1 MEDFEVRKAAVFLD
15 RDGTINE
22 EVGYLDS
29 LEKIRMIPEAFEA
42 IRLINQS
49 GMKAVVISNQ
59 SGVARGYFD
68 EAFVETVHDRIQALL
83 REHEARIDRFY
94 YCPHHPTEGTGV
106 YRTACTCRKP
116 EAGLLLRASQ
126 EMGIELACSYMV
138 GDMPK
143 DIEAAG
149 KAGAKGIL
157 VQTGYGGDHLVPL
170 NNGFAAAQKS
180 FPLRRQSDVIMT
192 HDKPSTSSLE
202 RGKTFDSPLANHF
215 SAVRPDY
222 IAGNILDAVTWIMED
237 RKK

>member
-1 MEDFEVRKAAVFLD
+1 MEIRGDFEVGKAAAVFLD

-29 LEKIRMIPEAFEA
+29 LEKLRMIPEAFDA

-59 SGVARGYFD
+59 SGVARGYFN
-68 EAFVETVHDRIQALL
+68 EAFVETVHARIQALL
-83 REHEARIDRFY
+83 KEHGAWIDRFY
-94 YCPHHPTEGTGV
+94 YCPHHPTEGTGI
-106 YRTACTCRKP
+106 YRTACHCRKP

-126 EMGIELACSYMV
+126 EMGIDLARSYMV

-157 VQTGYGGDHLVPL
+157 VRTGYAGD
-170 NNGFAAAQKS
+170 
-180 FPLRRQSDVIMT
+180 PLRPAKNGQR
-192 HDKPSTSSLE
+192 PRLE
-202 RGKTFDSPLANHF
+202 ESIAL
-215 SAVRPDY
+215 SAVTQSSDPSFAIQPDY
-222 IAGNILDAVTWIMED
+222 IADNILDAVTWIMKD
-237 RKK
+237 RQK

>member
-1 MEDFEVRKAAVFLD
+1 VGKTAAVFLD

-29 LEKIRMIPEAFEA
+29 LDKLRMIPEAFEA

-68 EAFVETVHDRIQALL
+68 EAFVETVHTRIQALL
-83 REHEARIDRFY
+83 KEHQAWIDRFY
-94 YCPHHPTEGTGV
+94 YCPHHPTEGIGA
-106 YRTACTCRKP
+106 YRMACACRKP
-116 EAGLLLRASQ
+116 EAGLLLRAAR
-126 EMGIELACSYMV
+126 EMDIDLARSYMV

-157 VQTGYGGDHLVPL
+157 VQTGNGMNHLAPMK
-170 NNGFAAAQKS
+170 NGFAAAQKS
-180 FPLRRQSDVIMT
+180 FPLRGQPEVITT
-192 HDKPSTSSLE
+192 HDKPLTSSLE
-202 RGKTFDSPLANHF
+202 RRKTFDSPLANHF
-215 SAVRPDY
+215 SSMQPDY
-222 IAGNILDAVTWIMED
+222 IADNILDAVTWIMKD
-237 RKK
+237 RQT

>member
-1 MEDFEVRKAAVFLD
+1 MKKSCAVFLD

-29 LEKIRMIPEAFEA
+29 LEKLRMIPEAFDA

-68 EAFVETVHDRIQALL
+68 QAFVETVHDRIQALL
-83 REHEARIDRFY
+83 KEHGARIDRFY
-94 YCPHHPTEGTGV
+94 YCPHHSTEGTGA
-106 YRTACTCRKP
+106 YRQNCACRKP

-126 EMGIELACSYMV
+126 EMDIELARSYMV

-143 DIEAAG
+143 DIEAAA

-157 VQTGYGGDHLVPL
+157 VKTGHGKASLGPDKNSV
-170 NNGFAAAQKS
+170 AAAQRP
-180 FPLRRQSDVIMT
+180 FPVQ
-192 HDKPSTSSLE
+192 
-202 RGKTFDSPLANHF
+202 
-215 SAVRPDY
+215 PDY
-222 IAGNILDAVTWIMED
+222 IAVNILDAVIWIMKD
-237 RKK
+237 REK